1 MKVLSFRDV
10 DARRH
15 VLRAARVRGI
25 CEPRTHISISLS
37 RYLAIDRSIVSY

>member
-15 VLRAARVRGI
+15 VLRAARVRAASVNH
-25 CEPRTHISISLS
+25 EHTFRS
-37 RYLAIDRSIVSY
+37 RSLAIDRSIVSY